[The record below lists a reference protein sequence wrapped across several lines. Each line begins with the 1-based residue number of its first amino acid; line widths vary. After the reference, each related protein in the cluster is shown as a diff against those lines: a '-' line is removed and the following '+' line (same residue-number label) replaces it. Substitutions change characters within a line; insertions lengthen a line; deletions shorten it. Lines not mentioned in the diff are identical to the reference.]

1 MIRVV
6 APSNLPEDYKLDIET
21 TEGQIITV
29 TIPLGGVKEN
39 EIFLVAKPDAYEGE
53 ELLDAPRG
61 HWKDGLFDCFKYG
74 FCHSHLWFALLCR
87 ECALG
92 QIMQRMRLDWLGNMT
107 MNSNYT
113 FRTVCIIT
121 ICFVIYK
128 TSLDMYIAFHID
140 DHGYYDYNDIQN
152 VYLYARNVVSV
163 LFTVWL
169 TVSLYKTRKNVR
181 KQFSIPEDKRYRGW
195 EDCLCSTFCSF
206 CTITQIARHT
216 GNYEHYPSVC
226 CSETGLPNLAPMSAP
241 LVV

>member
-206 CTITQIARHT
+206 CTSK
-216 GNYEHYPSVC
+216 SVF
-226 CSETGLPNLAPMSAP
+226 LLFNN
-241 LVV
+241 